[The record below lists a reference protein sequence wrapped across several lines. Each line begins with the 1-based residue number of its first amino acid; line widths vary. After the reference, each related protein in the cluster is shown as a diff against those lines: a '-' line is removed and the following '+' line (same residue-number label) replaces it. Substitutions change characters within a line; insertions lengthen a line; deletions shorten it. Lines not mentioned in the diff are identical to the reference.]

1 MINEGVIDPFLHTSY
16 PSVFIQPNNRT
27 QIGVYIVRVN
37 TNWKF
42 HYVSGIVC
50 AQLGG
55 DIVCEYNSKDTMR
68 THDIS
73 TYLGSF

>member
-1 MINEGVIDPFLHTSY
+1 MINEGVIDPFFTHRTLSFDSNLQWHTQ
-16 PSVFIQPNNRT
+16 FR
-27 QIGVYIVRVN
+27 VYIVCVN

-42 HYVSGIVC
+42 HCVSGIVC

-55 DIVCEYNSKDTMR
+55 DIVCEHSSKDTMR

-73 TYLGSF
+73 T